1 MVRQIYSQELWKAG
15 VSAAVLAA
23 GVNVAIFMS
32 ARAAGADFV
41 VVGQPSPVSAGHVA
55 TASVT
60 TILAATVMAA
70 FARTPRR
77 VRILRLGALGVAVLS
92 LVGPLSMGSGVPTK
106 VALALM
112 HLVVAGT
119 FVCALERTLAT
130 ARAARSEST
139 RPGSAIAPPADRA
152 AIRSS

>member
-1 MVRQIYSQELWKAG
+1 
-15 VSAAVLAA
+15 VLAA
-23 GVNVAIFMS
+23 AVNVAVFMC

-41 VVGQPSPVSAGHVA
+41 VVGQPSAVSAGHVA

-60 TILAATVMAA
+60 TILAATVGVA
-70 FARTPRR
+70 FARTQRR
-77 VRILRLGALGVAVLS
+77 VRTLRFGAPGVAVLS

-106 VALALM
+106 LALALM

-119 FVCALERTLAT
+119 FVCTLERTLGT
-130 ARAARSEST
+130 ARASHSESI

-152 AIRSS
+152 ALRSS

>member
-1 MVRQIYSQELWKAG
+1 MISRIYSKELWKVG

-23 GVNVAIFMS
+23 GINVAVFMS
-32 ARAAGADFV
+32 ARAAGADFLV
-41 VVGQPSPVSAGHVA
+41 AGQPTPVSAGHVA

-60 TILAATVMAA
+60 TILAATVVAA

-77 VRILRLGALGVAVLS
+77 VRILRFGALGVAVLS

-106 VALALM
+106 LALALM

-119 FVCALERTLAT
+119 FVCALGRTLTT
-130 ARAARSEST
+130 ARASRSEST
-139 RPGSAIAPPADRA
+139 RAGSAVAPPAE
-152 AIRSS
+152 S